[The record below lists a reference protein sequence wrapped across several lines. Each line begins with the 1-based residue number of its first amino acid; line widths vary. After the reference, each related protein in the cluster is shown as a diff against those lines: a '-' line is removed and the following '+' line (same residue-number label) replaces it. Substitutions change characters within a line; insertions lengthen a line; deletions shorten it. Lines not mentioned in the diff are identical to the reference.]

1 MHMVHFLRKILLP
14 ITTKC
19 KTIKGL
25 KASKNYSGRTPYHMG
40 YWRFVTRL
48 FLTQTAKRSDF
59 AKESME
65 KQNQLKVIP

>member
-1 MHMVHFLRKILLP
+1 
-14 ITTKC
+14 
-19 KTIKGL
+19 
-25 KASKNYSGRTPYHMG
+25 MG